1 VTSRDPLQDPEPLI
15 RRIYAYIAYRV
26 GDGPEAEDLTS
37 DVFERAVRYRSS
49 YDRRKGEP
57 IAWLVGI
64 ARRVLND
71 AAVETALT
79 VEMPVEPTTERV
91 GSLEDEV
98 INRLN
103 LGDAL
108 AQMGEHDRH
117 LLGLRYGAD
126 LSSRQIAE
134 ILGSGRG
141 AIDVALHRARERLA
155 RILERKDEAA
165 RKKTVSAAVAVS
177 RDRSTGEGS
186 EAT

>member
-1 VTSRDPLQDPEPLI
+1 MASRDPLHEPKPLI
-15 RRIYAYIAYRV
+15 RSIYAYIAYRV

-37 DVFERAVRYRSS
+37 EVFERAVRYRSS

-64 ARRVLND
+64 AHRVLKD
-71 AAVETALT
+71 AAAERGRTAVTPL
-79 VEMPVEPTTERV
+79 EPTAEGVR
-91 GSLEDEV
+91 SLEDDV
-98 INRLN
+98 IDRLS

-117 LLGLRYGAD
+117 LLALRYGAD
-126 LSSRQIAE
+126 LSSRQIAA
-134 ILGSGRG
+134 ILGIGRG

-155 RILERKDEAA
+155 RILERNDEAA
-165 RKKTVSAAVAVS
+165 RKKTVSAAVDVS
-177 RDRSTGEGS
+177 RDRSTVEGS